1 MHMSKK
7 YHIFLFFFIFFLAG
21 KVSAQQRPG
30 ISQYMFNGLIINPA
44 YAGIQN
50 NFSFTAMYR
59 DQWVN
64 LDGAPKTKFFTAHTG
79 FKRKNVGAG
88 IQIYNDQIGVH
99 DDIGIYGS
107 YAYKIHMF
115 GGATLS
121 MGVQGGMNNRLS
133 DWTRPGIKDA
143 NDPYMSGITVNFA
156 PNFGAGLL
164 YNTNVFYVGF
174 SVPYILKNHVIHE
187 SSEMTN
193 LSKETRYYYLTAGHI
208 FDLTHRVQIK
218 PSTLLRI
225 QENMPMGLDLNT
237 NFIFDDIVSLG
248 LSYRTGENIKGDI
261 IMLFEL
267 LFHDSFRFGYAYDLS
282 TSKLGAQTNGT
293 HEFMINYRLTVK
305 KFHKTVP
312 CPSFL

>member
-1 MHMSKK
+1 MRK
-7 YHIFLFFFIFFLAG
+7 YFYLFIAFFLFFGTGLLF
-21 KVSAQQRPG
+21 AQQRPG
-30 ISQYMFNGLIINPA
+30 ISQYMFNGLILNPA

-79 FKRKNVGAG
+79 FKKKNVGAG

-99 DDIGIYGS
+99 DDVGIYGS

-115 GGATLS
+115 NGATLS
-121 MGVQGGMNNRLS
+121 MGVQGGMNNRRS
-133 DWTRPGIKDA
+133 DWTKPGTRDP
-143 NDPYMSGITVNFA
+143 NDPFMSGVSVNFA
-156 PNFGAGLL
+156 PNFGTGIL
-164 YNTNVFYVGF
+164 YNTNEFYVGF
-174 SVPYILKNHVIHE
+174 SVPYILRNTVIHE
-187 SSEMTN
+187 SVEMTSR
-193 LSKETRYYYLTAGHI
+193 SKETRYYYFTAGHI
-208 FDLTHRVQIK
+208 FDVSDRIQMK
-218 PSTLLRI
+218 PSTLLRF

-237 NFIFDDIVSLG
+237 NFIFDNIVSLG
-248 LSYRTGENIKGDI
+248 LSYRTGENMKGDV

-267 LFHDSFRFGYAYDLS
+267 LFHDSFRFGYAYDLV
-282 TSKLGAQTNGT
+282 TSRLGAHSSGS

-305 KFHKTVP
+305 KMHKTVP